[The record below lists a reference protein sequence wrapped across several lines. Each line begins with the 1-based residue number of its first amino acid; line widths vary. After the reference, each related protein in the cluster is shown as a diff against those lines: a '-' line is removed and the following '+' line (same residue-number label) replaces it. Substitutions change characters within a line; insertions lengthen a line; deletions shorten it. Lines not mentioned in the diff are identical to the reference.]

1 MTIKH
6 FIVLTLISFYS
17 NKFYTQI
24 AGESTYQFLNISSS
38 PRNLALGGGLLSEHN
53 DDVSLGL
60 TNPSLINQE
69 MDNKI
74 SINYLNY
81 FADISYGSLAY
92 AYRLNNRGNTL
103 HIGFNY
109 INYGDFTGYDE
120 FGNYTNDF
128 TGSESSLAV
137 GYSSSLTNLPIKMGV
152 NFKVISSSFEQYN
165 SIALASDFG
174 LFYNEP
180 INNLNISLVFRNIG
194 FQIKKF
200 NETSESLPFE
210 INLGFSQKLD
220 NAPVTWYITFQNLE
234 KWPIGLSNP
243 ARITTDLDGNIEQ
256 EKITIV
262 NELLRHTIIGVEL
275 FQESFFNLRFGYN
288 FRRSEELRIIDQRNF
303 SGISFGFG
311 LKFNKLTF
319 NYCHSRFSVAENVNF
334 VGLQIDLN

>member
-1 MTIKH
+1 MTIRH
-6 FIVLTLISFYS
+6 FIVLTLVFFYS

-53 DDVSLGL
+53 DDVSQGF

-109 INYGDFTGYDE
+109 INYGDFSGYDE

-137 GYSSSLTNLPIKMGV
+137 GYSSSLVNLPVKVGV

-174 LFYNEP
+174 LFYNES

-194 FQIKKF
+194 SQIKKF
-200 NETSESLPFE
+200 YETSESLPFE

-220 NAPVTWYITFQNLE
+220 NAPVTWYVTFQNLE

-243 ARITTDLDGNIEQ
+243 ARITTDLDGNIED

-262 NELLRHTIIGVEL
+262 NELLRHTIIGFEF

-288 FRRSEELRIIDQRNF
+288 FRRSEELRIVDQSNF